1 LSGGEIVS
9 RLDSLDVDPSSLDG
23 VIVTHEHSDHLSG
36 AGIISRRFGF
46 PLHITPPTHQVATQR
61 LGKIPQPVYYNSG
74 DTFKIGDL
82 TLEPFSVPH
91 DAVDPVGLL
100 ISDGSIRVG
109 IVTDLGYVTN
119 LVREKL
125 RGCDCLVLESNHDHE
140 LLRIGPYPW
149 ELKQRV
155 RGRHGH
161 LSNEEAASLLSE
173 LVHEE
178 LKLVVLAHISQKN
191 NRYELADLT
200 ARNVLEKTGY
210 SIDLVVAR
218 QEYVSPLFH
227 IRPTRNS

>member
-227 IRPTRNS
+227 IKPTRNS